1 MILRTFSVLVV
12 MTAIGGPV
20 AAQVKCAEGLPPV
33 DRDAPSRMTV
43 QEFIREVT
51 ATEGAASRALADF
64 GYTIDATVQ
73 TLSGDAVDGEY
84 RHVSTVSVDGAA
96 TRRDVA
102 TSVNTLKRVKFTDRD
117 LETLRDAFTLTPER
131 IAGGDVVYSG
141 RQHLGEINASL
152 FNVLPRNPDAEV
164 RGF

>member
-1 MILRTFSVLVV
+1 MMLRFLAGLAVA
-12 MTAIGGPV
+12 TAVAGSA
-20 AAQVKCAEGLPPV
+20 AAQVKCSEGLPPV

-51 ATEGAASRALADF
+51 AKEGAATRALADF

-84 RHVSTVSVDGAA
+84 RHVSTVSVDGAT

-102 TSVNTLKRVKFTDRD
+102 TSINTLKRVKFADRD

-141 RQHLGEINASL
+141 
-152 FNVLPRNPDAEV
+152 
-164 RGF
+164 